1 VSRKRAKKRRSH
13 SAAFKARVARAA
25 LKEDKTTAQ
34 LASEF
39 GVHPSQVTLWKKQAI
54 ERLASIFAA
63 GAGATDKELQEM
75 LRNESK
81 LYEEIGRL
89 KVEVDWLKKK
99 TEGLD

>member
-1 VSRKRAKKRRSH
+1 MGRQRAKKRRSH

-54 ERLASIFAA
+54 ERMASSFAA
-63 GAGATDKELQEM
+63 GPDASDREVQEL

-99 TEGLD
+99 SEGLD